1 MAKDSA
7 QRSEKPTPKR
17 LREGRQRGQIPRSPD
32 LVGWLS
38 LLIASFVLPAMAR
51 SMHSRMAGYLEKS
64 AELAATGDSSGA
76 MGLSVGLAATIL
88 WVLLAFML
96 VLFVAS
102 AIGMAVQ
109 GGVTLTTKPLR
120 PKLERISPKA
130 GIKRLVSAQ
139 SLVDTGKAV
148 FRLVVMALLVFQV
161 GLGTIE
167 GLLQGQ
173 SLALEPAGAQ
183 LGSAVLLVLRL
194 VALLGIAV
202 GLADYAFQRRKIGK
216 QLKMTK
222 HEVKQENKN
231 TEGDP
236 TIKSRRRSLHAN
248 VSRNQML
255 AAVED
260 ASVVVVNPTHVAVA
274 LSYNAG
280 QVPTV
285 VAKGGDELARRIR
298 ERAFSAG
305 VPVVEARP
313 LARVLHDLLDIGSEV
328 PAHLYEAVAIVIAFV
343 MRTPDTVFDAAI
355 RRVNIPASKMLDANP
370 LAAPADAD
378 GDDRP
383 ALPSPTDPGT

>member
-1 MAKDSA
+1 MAAKDSA
-7 QRSEKPTPKR
+7 QRNEKPTPKR
-17 LREGRQRGQIPRSPD
+17 QREGRQQGQIPRSPD
-32 LVGWLS
+32 LVGWAS
-38 LLIASFVLPAMAR
+38 LLIASFVLPPLAR
-51 SMHSRMAGYLEKS
+51 SLHARMAGYLERS
-64 AELAATGDSSGA
+64 AELAATGDAAGA
-76 MGLSVGLAATIL
+76 MGLSVGLATSVNWA
-88 WVLLAFML
+88 VLAFLL
-96 VLFVAS
+96 VMFVSS
-102 AIGMAVQ
+102 AAGMAVQ
-109 GGVTLTTKPLR
+109 GGVTLTTKPLK
-120 PKLERISPKA
+120 PKLERISPKS
-130 GIKRLVSAQ
+130 GIKRLVSTQ

-167 GLLQGQ
+167 GLLTGQ

-194 VALLGIAV
+194 VAVLGIAV
-202 GLADYAFQRRKIGK
+202 GLADYAFQRHKIGK
-216 QLKMTK
+216 QLRMTK

-236 TIKSRRRSLHAN
+236 TIKSRRRSLHAS

-255 AAVED
+255 AAVDD

-298 ERAFSAG
+298 ERAFAAE

-313 LARVLHDLLDIGSEV
+313 LARVLHDLLDVGTEV

-343 MRTPDTVFDAAI
+343 MRTPDTVFDATI
-355 RRVNIPASKMLDANP
+355 RRVNIPASKMLDAKP
-370 LAAPADAD
+370 LDAPTTDHDERPALAAPT
-378 GDDRP
+378 R
-383 ALPSPTDPGT
+383 